1 MNAYADEYKR
11 KLTTPADAVASIKS
25 GDTLIHGMTISE
37 PPALL
42 AALADRA
49 EAGELR
55 DIKVYSF
62 NPLKYVTET
71 ICRPDLSDVIESFS
85 WFVSGHS
92 RGLVSVGLTQYIPVY
107 FHQVP
112 RLIREEMTV
121 DVTITTVSPMDQSG
135 FFSFGTNN
143 DYTSVAAKASTT
155 VIVEVNEHMPRVF
168 GSGMIHISDVDAIVE
183 NTVPLLDLPPP
194 PPKPED
200 ALIGKHIAEVIP
212 DGAVLQL
219 GIGNVPNGVTPYLT
233 GHKDLGIH
241 TELIGPGMVD
251 LIRQGVITGRRKNL
265 HAEKHVYTCA
275 YGTKDTYDFMNDN
288 PSMAS
293 YPSSYVLDPAVISRN
308 DNMVSINAI
317 LEVDLFGQCN
327 AESLD
332 QSQFSGVGGQLDFV
346 RGACNSKGGK
356 SILAFYSTA
365 KKGQFSRIVPR
376 LPEGTMVTTPRMD
389 TDYLCTEHGL
399 VKIQGKT
406 TRERALGIISI
417 AHPSFRDDLLR
428 EAENMRLL

>member
-1 MNAYADEYKR
+1 MHVYADEYKR
-11 KLTTPADAVASIKS
+11 KLTTPANAVALIKS
-25 GDTLIHGMTISE
+25 GDTLIHGMTIAE

-49 EAGELR
+49 EAGDLR

-71 ICRPDLSDVIESFS
+71 ICRPNLSDVIESYS
-85 WFVSGHS
+85 WFVSGKS
-92 RGLVSVGLTQYIPVY
+92 RGLVAVGLTQYVPVY
-107 FHQVP
+107 FHKVP
-112 RLIREEMTV
+112 QLIREEMTV
-121 DVTITTVSPMDQSG
+121 DVTVTTVSPMDQSG

-143 DYTSVAAKASTT
+143 DYTSVAAKASRI

-168 GSGMIHISDVDAIVE
+168 GSGMIHITDVDLIVE
-183 NTVPLLDLPPP
+183 NHVPLFEIPPP
-194 PPKPED
+194 SPKPED
-200 ALIGKHIAEVIP
+200 ALIGKHIAEIIP

-219 GIGNVPNGVTPYLT
+219 GIGSVPNGVASYLS

-241 TELIGPGMVD
+241 TELFGPGMVD
-251 LIRQGVITGRRKNL
+251 LIKQGVITGRRKNI
-265 HAEKHVYTCA
+265 HTEKHIYTCA
-275 YGTKDTYDFMNDN
+275 YGTKDTYDFMNNN
-288 PSMAS
+288 PSMES
-293 YPSSYVLDPAVISRN
+293 FPSSYVLDPAVISRN

-332 QSQFSGVGGQLDFV
+332 QLQFSGVGGQLDFV

-356 SILAFYSTA
+356 SILACYSTA
-365 KKGQFSRIVPR
+365 KNGQVSRIVPR
-376 LPEGTMVTTPRMD
+376 LAEGTMVTTPRMD

-399 VKIQGKT
+399 VRIMGKN
-406 TRERALGIISI
+406 TRERALAIISI
-417 AHPSFRDDLLR
+417 AHPTFRDYLLR